1 MHFFSPTSRGER
13 IREQLR
19 PGEEAR
25 DDHRTERGLVQE
37 DFRRKRADVR
47 IRQRTGNCG
56 PFCAEERVPHVL
68 EWTVEGQVEQR
79 LSRRS
84 RVIVLLAKTARLRL
98 LLFSSLVLV
107 LQSLRDAISNDA

>member
-1 MHFFSPTSRGER
+1 MHFFSPTRRGER

-25 DDHRTERGLVQE
+25 DDYRPERGLVQE

-56 PFCAEERVPHVL
+56 PFCSQERVPHVL

-84 RVIVLLAKTARLRL
+84 RVIVFLTKTVARV
-98 LLFSSLVLV
+98 LLFSLVLV
-107 LQSLRDAISNDA
+107 LQSLRDAIADDA